1 MESKQIL
8 ITGGTGFIGSY
19 LSDQLL
25 KKGHYLTI
33 ITRSPDR
40 YSEVQAKNMQY
51 VGWEDDLQEVIN
63 KTDYII
69 NLAGESLFGQRWS
82 NEVKTGIYDSRV
94 LTTRKLVSLIEKA
107 DKKPEL
113 FISASAVG
121 IYGDQGDT
129 LLDESSPAGSDFLA
143 EVCTDWEKEALKAAD
158 YGVRVAIPRIGIVL
172 EKNGGVI
179 EKMILPFKMF
189 VGGPIGSGNQ
199 YVPWV
204 HMRDL
209 CNAILFPIEHSE
221 LSGPFNACSPEPQTM
236 SVLSSKLG
244 SVMNRPSFFKVPESL
259 LKFVLGEAAQ
269 PVLGSLRV
277 QPKVLQLSGFTFEF
291 EDLEEALA
299 DII

>member
-8 ITGGTGFIGSY
+8 ITGGTGFIGNY

-25 KKGHYLTI
+25 KNGHFLTI

-40 YSEVQAKNMQY
+40 HSEDQAKNMQY
-51 VGWEDDLQEVIN
+51 VGWEDDLLKVVN
-63 KTDYII
+63 NTDCII
-69 NLAGESLFGQRWS
+69 NLAGESLFGKRWS
-82 NEVKTGIYDSRV
+82 NEVKNRIYDSRV
-94 LTTRKLVSLIEKA
+94 LTTRRLVSLIEKA
-107 DKKPEL
+107 EKKPEL

-121 IYGDQGDT
+121 IYGDQGNSI
-129 LLDESSPAGSDFLA
+129 LDESSPAGNDFLA
-143 EVCTDWEKEALKAAD
+143 EVCKDWENEALKASA

-172 EKNGGVI
+172 EENGGVI
-179 EKMILPFKMF
+179 EKMLLPFKMF

-209 CNAILFPIEHSE
+209 CNAILFPIGIKE
-221 LSGPFNACSPEPQTM
+221 LNGPFNACSPDPQTM
-236 SVLSSKLG
+236 AVLASTLG
-244 SVMNRPSFFKVPESL
+244 RVMNRPSFFKVPESI
-259 LKFVLGEAAQ
+259 LKILLGEAAQ

-277 QPKVLQLSGFTFEF
+277 QPKVLQVSGFTFEY